1 MARTYAFLCI
11 QVCFHQVAV
20 INRMHLM
27 GGMTS
32 SCYVRSFMLLQSN
45 TSDVWL
51 AYQETDGVDKVSG
64 YRTLNNTLLESNTV
78 LSELNTVL
86 SE

>member
-1 MARTYAFLCI
+1 
-11 QVCFHQVAV
+11 
-20 INRMHLM
+20 MHLM

-64 YRTLNNTLLESNTV
+64 YRTLNNTLLKSNTVLSKLNTMLSELNTV

-86 SE
+86 SELNTVLS